1 MESSFTNRNGQFI
14 RLSTRP
20 RLTDSEMQQPESHDT
35 DDDWETDS
43 GDEIEEEQA
52 TKCLFSE
59 DVLPSV
65 TAALEHDATHF
76 GFDFAQYVKQASCL
90 LGLCH
95 AIGPWRL

>member
-1 MESSFTNRNGQFI
+1 MA
-14 RLSTRP
+14 
-20 RLTDSEMQQPESHDT
+20 DSEMQRPEGHDT

-43 GDEIEEEQA
+43 GDEVEEDQA

-76 GFDFAQYVKQASCL
+76 GFDFAQYVEQASFL
-90 LGLCH
+90 VVLYHVH
-95 AIGPWRL
+95 APSRLVRLAGV